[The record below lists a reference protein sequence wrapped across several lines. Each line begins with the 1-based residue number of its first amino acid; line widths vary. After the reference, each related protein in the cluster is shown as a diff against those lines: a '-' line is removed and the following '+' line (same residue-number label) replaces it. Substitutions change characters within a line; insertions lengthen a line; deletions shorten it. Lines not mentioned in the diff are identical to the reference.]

1 MPGPATIRLRV
12 NGEQREVAAGSS
24 VEDLVRG
31 LGHDSRAVAV
41 ERNGSILRR
50 ADYAATPLAAGDRI
64 EIVRFV
70 QGGRGV
76 YNLPGVGR

>member
-1 MPGPATIRLRV
+1 MIRLRV
-12 NGEQREVAAGSS
+12 NGERREVAAGTS
-24 VEDLVRG
+24 VEDLVRA

-41 ERNGSILRR
+41 ERNGAILRR
-50 ADYAATPLAAGDRI
+50 AELGSTLLAEGDRL

-76 YNLPGVGR
+76 YNPSGVGR